1 MRVLQICNK
10 APYPPNDGSSIAIY
24 NMGNGFIQ
32 NNVELHV
39 LTINTKKHFKKD
51 SEIPQ
56 EYKTKANYQSVY
68 ENTDVSAFGAFKNLF
83 SGQSYFVSR
92 FYFKNFESKL
102 IEKLKAITF
111 DVIQLEGLFVATYVP
126 IIRKYSKAKI
136 VLRAHNVEYL
146 IWERHLKNESSL
158 LKRWYLGLQTKRLKK
173 FELSVV
179 NDLDAIVT
187 ITDID
192 KGVFEK
198 LGYKK
203 PIYTCITGVDVDV
216 YRKKLGTLTK
226 PKTIFHFASMDWM
239 PNVEAVDWFMKNCW
253 KNILKQVPDAKFVL
267 AGRYMPQRLIKLNGP
282 NVSVVESVKDSKT
295 FYDEHQVMLVPLLS
309 GSGLRIKIIEGL
321 AYGKAIVSTSVGAE
335 GINYTHGK
343 NICIADSA
351 ADFTKAVVEIL
362 KDETKRQTLEQG
374 ALNFAE
380 RELDNKSVVTGLVNF
395 YKLKLNV

>member
-1 MRVLQICNK
+1 
-10 APYPPNDGSSIAIY
+10 
-24 NMGNGFIQ
+24 
-32 NNVELHV
+32 LHV

-198 LGYKK
+198 LGYKNQ
-203 PIYTCITGVDVDV
+203 
-216 YRKKLGTLTK
+216 
-226 PKTIFHFASMDWM
+226 F
-239 PNVEAVDWFMKNCW
+239 
-253 KNILKQVPDAKFVL
+253 ILALQV
-267 AGRYMPQRLIKLNGP
+267 
-282 NVSVVESVKDSKT
+282 
-295 FYDEHQVMLVPLLS
+295 
-309 GSGLRIKIIEGL
+309 
-321 AYGKAIVSTSVGAE
+321 
-335 GINYTHGK
+335 
-343 NICIADSA
+343 
-351 ADFTKAVVEIL
+351 
-362 KDETKRQTLEQG
+362 
-374 ALNFAE
+374 
-380 RELDNKSVVTGLVNF
+380 
-395 YKLKLNV
+395 

>member
-1 MRVLQICNK
+1 MRILQICNK

-24 NMGNGFIQ
+24 NMGNGFIA

-51 SEIPQ
+51 SEVPQ
-56 EYKTKANYQSVY
+56 EYKTKAHYESVY
-68 ENTDVSAFGAFKNLF
+68 ENTDVNAFGAFKNLF
-83 SGQSYFVSR
+83 SSQSYFVSR
-92 FYFKNFESKL
+92 FYFKNFENKL
-102 IEKLKAITF
+102 IEKLKTNTF

-126 IIRKYSKAKI
+126 VVRKHSKAKI
-136 VLRAHNVEYL
+136 VMRAHNVEFL
-146 IWERHLKNESSL
+146 IWERHLKNEPSL

-173 FELSVV
+173 FELKVI

-203 PIYTCITGVDVDV
+203 PICTCITGVDVDV
-216 YRKKLGTLTK
+216 YRKKIGTVTK
-226 PKTIFHFASMDWM
+226 PKTVFHFASMDWM
-239 PNVEAVDWFMKNCW
+239 PNVEAVDWFLNNCW

-267 AGRYMPQRLIKLNGP
+267 AGRYMPQRFLKLNQA
-282 NVSVVESVKDSKT
+282 NVLVIESVKDSKV
-295 FYDEHQVMLVPLLS
+295 FYDEHQIMLVPLLS

-335 GINYTHGK
+335 GINYIHGK

-380 RELDNKSVVTGLVNF
+380 RELDNKKVVTALVNF
-395 YKLKLNV
+395 YKTKLNA